1 MRLNASKQAGLFA
14 CPMENGNPEKCI
26 CHATRTM
33 PVAERIRILDSCTNE
48 ECLELFAAHRECFTE
63 KIRLA
68 DQKTICDQP
77 HASAQPLDS

>member
-1 MRLNASKQAGLFA
+1 
-14 CPMENGNPEKCI
+14 
-26 CHATRTM
+26 M
-33 PVAERIRILDSCTNE
+33 PVAERIRILDSYTNE